1 MYFNSVHLHD
11 ALHDSFHDV
20 LHDALHVLHDVL
32 HNALI
37 VLHDRFKDITCSFNK
52 DIVKNF
58 IMYII
63 KDIKDFNIFLIIRI
77 IIMETIMA

>member
-11 ALHDSFHDV
+11 ALHDAFHDV
-20 LHDALHVLHDVL
+20 LHDALHVLHG
-32 HNALI
+32 
-37 VLHDRFKDITCSFNK
+37 RFKDITCSFNK